1 VFEKFGVV
9 MVNQVLLYIGSAL
22 VLFWGVAHLFP
33 TKSVVRGFGGIS
45 SDNKR
50 IIAMEWIIEGVS
62 LIFIGAIIIA
72 ATFIDRTAVVSKAI
86 YWLCFIMLNVL
97 SVVSLI
103 TGFKIRFLPFKL
115 CPVIFTT
122 ASILILLGNYL

>member
-1 VFEKFGVV
+1 MCEKYGVV
-9 MVNQVLLYIGSAL
+9 MVNQVLLYAGSGL
-22 VLFWGVAHLFP
+22 ILFWKAAHFFP
-33 TKSVVRGFGGIS
+33 TKSIVMGFGGIS

-50 IIAMEWIIEGVS
+50 IITMEWIIEGVS

-72 ATFIDRTAVVSKAI
+72 ATFIDHTNVVSKAI
-86 YWLCFIMLNVL
+86 YWLCFIVLNVL
-97 SVVSLI
+97 SVVSLM
-103 TGFKIRFLPFKL
+103 TGFKVSFLPFKL